1 MHYIDRMRN
10 TRPMHAARD
19 DYDGKFFCVLHE
31 LWHKRDLCPECY
43 DEGKGDRKRDEIKD
57 ARAVA
62 L

>member
-19 DYDGKFFCVLHE
+19 DYDRPFFCDVHE
-31 LWHKRDLCPECY
+31 IWHKHDVCPVCY

-62 L
+62 V

>member
-1 MHYIDRMRN
+1 
-10 TRPMHAARD
+10 MHAARD